1 MCIVEFKKEKEM
13 GNLLWWNL
21 FKLGLR
27 GYERVIFFRP
37 VVDGLPTG
45 KPVSGDLVV
54 VLAGGVEPLE
64 LPEQMYTLNIR
75 SVVY

>member
-1 MCIVEFKKEKEM
+1 MCIVECKKEMEM
-13 GNLLWWNL
+13 GNLFWWNL

-27 GYERVIFFRP
+27 GYERAIFSRP

-64 LPEQMYTLNIR
+64 LPEQMLTLNIR